1 MSARSGRL
9 FALVSLAALLVCV
22 RVSGEAAPAALP
34 DRLTDG
40 EFWALTGQLSEPGGH
55 FRSDNLVSNE
65 RHYPE
70 VLRDLT
76 RRVPPGSVYLGVG
89 PEQNFSYIAATR
101 PAMAFVVDV
110 RRGNLH
116 LHLMYK
122 ALFEL
127 SADRVDFVSR
137 LFTKPRPSDL
147 RADASVGDIMGAFG
161 QLDTS
166 GREVFDR
173 NVRDVQT
180 HLTRTRALPLSDDD
194 LAGVADIYFAFYWY
208 GPSITY
214 GSSSTA
220 AFRRRS
226 TVTFHELMLAADDT
240 GQLGSFLAT
249 DDAFRFV
256 KRLHARNL
264 VVPVVGDFGGAT
276 ALRAVGQYLRQHDAT
291 VGTFYLSNVEQ
302 YLRQQGTLGAFC
314 ANIASLP
321 LDSRSTFIRSQSTGG
336 GFRNSLGSMMA
347 ETSACLG
354 AADRQVPV
362 GMQ

>member
-1 MSARSGRL
+1 
-9 FALVSLAALLVCV
+9 
-22 RVSGEAAPAALP
+22 
-34 DRLTDG
+34 
-40 EFWALTGQLSEPGGH
+40 
-55 FRSDNLVSNE
+55 
-65 RHYPE
+65 
-70 VLRDLT
+70 
-76 RRVPPGSVYLGVG
+76 
-89 PEQNFSYIAATR
+89 
-101 PAMAFVVDV
+101 
-110 RRGNLH
+110 
-116 LHLMYK
+116 
-122 ALFEL
+122 
-127 SADRVDFVSR
+127 
-137 LFTKPRPSDL
+137 
-147 RADASVGDIMGAFG
+147 
-161 QLDTS
+161 
-166 GREVFDR
+166 
-173 NVRDVQT
+173 
-180 HLTRTRALPLSDDD
+180 
-194 LAGVADIYFAFYWY
+194 
-208 GPSITY
+208 
-214 GSSSTA
+214 A

-321 LDSRSTFIRSQSTGG
+321 LDPRSTFIRSQSTGG